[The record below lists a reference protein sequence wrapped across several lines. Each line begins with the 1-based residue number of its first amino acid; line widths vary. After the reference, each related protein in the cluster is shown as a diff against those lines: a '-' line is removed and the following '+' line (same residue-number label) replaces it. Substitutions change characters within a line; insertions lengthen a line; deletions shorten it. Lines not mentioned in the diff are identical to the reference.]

1 MSLNKLRYSLT
12 EHTEKFFFT
21 YENFKLLIHPSV
33 MDTRDLLNRLEDD
46 INLMP
51 EIDRTSDNTDIKL
64 KRYGYNEDLYSKSE
78 ILAFTLASISEDW
91 NIIKGID
98 LSTDTIHFWLKH
110 ENIIY
115 DPSLAIITKEDIY
128 SEFFQELIE
137 IKRQDIRQHLME
149 NNNLYKFY
157 EKSIFKNF
165 RKNKNDSFSIN
176 FINKLTEEFNENI
189 TREYILDNDKME
201 HIKKYFMFDD
211 FIELRQVLSQ
221 KRKSYLKSNNIAV
234 HPSIDDS
241 ILETIEKT
249 TKRVSRLMQQEY
261 DIYFDYYNLTLGN
274 CYGLSIM
281 FHLFNESFKLIQGGI
296 PYQIHELS
304 ITTNHFYQHSWL
316 EKDDIIYDPAFKIIT
331 PKDLYYTFVQKQDE
345 YSKEETENILRRIGF
360 NLTHF
365 RDFMNGIQIGNNETI
380 SYRSLV
386 NKMDSPEMKEEGE
399 KLLSFVKKYKHY

>member
-33 MDTRDLLNRLEDD
+33 KDTRDLLNRLEDD

-51 EIDRTSDNTDIKL
+51 EIDRTLDNTDIKL

-261 DIYFDYYNLTLGN
+261 DIYFDYYDLTLGN

-399 KLLSFVKKYKHY
+399 KLLSFVKTYKHY

>member
-33 MDTRDLLNRLEDD
+33 KDTRDLLNRLEDD

-51 EIDRTSDNTDIKL
+51 EIDRTPDNTDIKL

-165 RKNKNDSFSIN
+165 RKNKN
-176 FINKLTEEFNENI
+176 E
-189 TREYILDNDKME
+189 
-201 HIKKYFMFDD
+201 
-211 FIELRQVLSQ
+211 
-221 KRKSYLKSNNIAV
+221 
-234 HPSIDDS
+234 
-241 ILETIEKT
+241 
-249 TKRVSRLMQQEY
+249 
-261 DIYFDYYNLTLGN
+261 
-274 CYGLSIM
+274 
-281 FHLFNESFKLIQGGI
+281 
-296 PYQIHELS
+296 
-304 ITTNHFYQHSWL
+304 
-316 EKDDIIYDPAFKIIT
+316 
-331 PKDLYYTFVQKQDE
+331 
-345 YSKEETENILRRIGF
+345 
-360 NLTHF
+360 
-365 RDFMNGIQIGNNETI
+365 
-380 SYRSLV
+380 
-386 NKMDSPEMKEEGE
+386 
-399 KLLSFVKKYKHY
+399 